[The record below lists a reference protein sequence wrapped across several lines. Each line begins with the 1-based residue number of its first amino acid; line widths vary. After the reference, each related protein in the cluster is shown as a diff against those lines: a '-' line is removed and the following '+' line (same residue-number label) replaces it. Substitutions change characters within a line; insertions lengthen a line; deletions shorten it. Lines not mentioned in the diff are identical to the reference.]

1 MTDQPSPAAPAATPG
16 PVGHRLTGRSIV
28 AALFWLLACLAILLA
43 SVTIWAHRTVLT
55 DQGWGTIV
63 AGVAADPEVIEATS
77 QRLVDRVSESL
88 DLEATVARVLPGDMK
103 LIPAVITGIAK
114 ERLAEGIGRV
124 AADER
129 FQEAF
134 VSVNEKAHAA
144 AMKIIR
150 GDGGDVLTTDEGAIT
165 LNIFPLIG
173 GALTGL
179 QEDGIIPADIQL
191 PDLTTY
197 EPDPDRLAKLE
208 AVLGRD
214 LPDDIG
220 TITLVRSDRLAAVQ
234 DAVRMFDAIAV
245 LLVLIAIS
253 CVLVALWLSARRLRM
268 VAWLAV
274 GSIVALLLG
283 RLVTRLI
290 IEDITGALRGTENG
304 VTVMG
309 IVDSTVD
316 SLMWFTF
323 AAIVV
328 AMLVAGAA
336 LLLERRAEV
345 STVISQP
352 DSLREW
358 LRTRSRAI
366 AYVGI
371 GLVAFVVLWNVGG
384 PDITLVAA
392 ALVGIVLIAVAV
404 LGGRQPGPGEGA
416 QQAGAA

>member
-1 MTDQPSPAAPAATPG
+1 MTDQPSSAAAAPTPVSG
-16 PVGHRLTGRSIV
+16 GHRLTGRSIV

-43 SVTIWAHRTVLT
+43 SVAVWAHRTVLT
-55 DQGWGTIV
+55 DEGWGGIV

-114 ERLAEGIGRV
+114 DRLAEGIANV

-129 FQEAF
+129 FQQAF

-144 AMKIIR
+144 AMKVIR
-150 GDGGDVLTTDEGAIT
+150 GSGSDVITTDEGAIS

-179 QEDGIIPADIQL
+179 QQDGIIPADIQV
-191 PDLTTY
+191 PDLASY
-197 EPDPDRLAKLE
+197 EPDPDRVAKLE
-208 AVLGRD
+208 TLLGRD

-220 TITLVRSDRLAAVQ
+220 TITLVRSDRLATVQ
-234 DAVRMFDAIAV
+234 DAVRMFDAITV
-245 LLVLIAIS
+245 LLVLVAIA
-253 CVLVALWLSARRLRM
+253 CVLVAIGLSARRLRM
-268 VAWLAV
+268 IAWLAV

-283 RLVTRLI
+283 RLVTRLV
-290 IEDITGALRGTENG
+290 IEDITGALRGSENG

-309 IVDSTVD
+309 VVDSTVD

-328 AMLVAGAA
+328 ALAVAGVA
-336 LLLERRAEV
+336 LLLERRTEV
-345 STVISQP
+345 SAVVSQP
-352 DSLREW
+352 GSLREW

-371 GLVAFVVLWNVGG
+371 GLVTFVVLWNVGG

-404 LGGRQPGPGEGA
+404 IGGRQPGAGERA
-416 QQAGAA
+416 PQAGPA